1 LVAQVATIG
10 LGTVLMGELS
20 EHHAAARSLVSSSV
34 GLSALTGAILGTA
47 FILVA
52 AWIVPQLGSF
62 VMPAGIAAFALG
74 VAVTASGLVTDQA
87 LLGLRRGGL
96 QLVRNGLASV
106 VKLAALVGIAV
117 VAGSVTSSIGL
128 FSTWV
133 VGSVVSLL
141 VLLVLARR
149 ADDASRPIWRAGEG
163 IGRLAVR
170 HHLLNLSILAP
181 GLLLPLVVTAT
192 TSAETNAYFYI
203 PYVVASFIWAIPAAL
218 ATAVYAAGARDVDR
232 LAHRVRLVFAL
243 SLAAGIATNLVLLP
257 GAQPLLSIFGRNY
270 ASESV
275 TLLRLFGLGI
285 FPITLNSLYVPIVR
299 VERKFLVGTALML
312 LSLVIELAVVAIG
325 ASRGGLAGAGLGWLI
340 GYTISVVPFIP
351 AIVRVALRR
360 SVRPIDAD
368 VLGSLAPMAPP
379 SASRPSASPSSVSD
393 PSEAPAAPPPGDPRG
408 LSLVTRLARAR
419 SHLAEHDDWTIGV
432 VDRRMAAW
440 LTDDGSPPVRWLPR
454 RPGSYAADP
463 FGLEV
468 DGVLHVLFEEFDRAR
483 GRGVIAHV
491 ALDQGDDWTESEV
504 VLDTGCHASYPFL
517 VESDGEVFM
526 VPETADLGE
535 VRLYRALD
543 FPRRW
548 SHEATL
554 LHEPVSDPTLVRR
567 NGRWWLFGTSRG
579 RGVNE
584 ALRLWHAP
592 RLEGPWKPHRLD
604 PVKVD
609 RSSARPGGTP
619 FVLHG
624 ALYRP
629 GQDNSGRYGGAVVL
643 NRVDRLTVR
652 DYEEVPVARVLPL
665 AGSAPDGLHTLSR
678 AGSRT
683 LIDGNRVR
691 FVPSALRS
699 TIARLWRVREEPARP
714 D

>member
-1 LVAQVATIG
+1 
-10 LGTVLMGELS
+10 
-20 EHHAAARSLVSSSV
+20 
-34 GLSALTGAILGTA
+34 
-47 FILVA
+47 
-52 AWIVPQLGSF
+52 
-62 VMPAGIAAFALG
+62 
-74 VAVTASGLVTDQA
+74 VTDQA
-87 LLGLRRGGL
+87 LLGLKRGGL
-96 QLVRNGLASV
+96 QLLRNGVASV
-106 VKLAALVGIAV
+106 VKLGALVAIAV
-117 VAGSVTSSIGL
+117 LAGAVTGSIGL
-128 FSTWV
+128 FATWV
-133 VGSVVSLL
+133 VGSVVSLV

-149 ADDASRPIWRAGEG
+149 RDASSRPIWRAGEG
-163 IGRLAVR
+163 IGRLAIR
-170 HHLLNLSILAP
+170 HHALNLSILAP
-181 GLLLPLVVTAT
+181 GLLLPLVITAT

-218 ATAVYAAGARDVDR
+218 ATAVYAAGARDVDA
-232 LAHRVRLVFAL
+232 LAHRVRLVFGL
-243 SLAAGIATNLVLLP
+243 SIAAGIATNLVLLP
-257 GAQPLLSIFGRNY
+257 AAEPLLSIFGRNY

-299 VERKFLVGTALML
+299 VERKFLLGTVLML
-312 LSLVIELAVVAIG
+312 VSLVVELSIVAIG
-325 ASRGGLAGAGLGWLI
+325 ASRGGLTGAGLGWLI
-340 GYTISVVPFIP
+340 GYTISVLPFVP

-368 VLGSLAPMAPP
+368 VLGSLAPMLP
-379 SASRPSASPSSVSD
+379 ASVPG
-393 PSEAPAAPPPGDPRG
+393 PSEAPAEPPLEPRR
-408 LSLVTRLARAR
+408 SLVTRLARAR
-419 SHLAEHDDWTIGV
+419 SHLAEHDDWTIGI
-432 VDRRMAAW
+432 VDRRMAGW
-440 LTDDGSPPVRWLPR
+440 LTDDGSPDVRWLPR

-468 DGVLHVLFEEFDRAR
+468 DGVLHVLFEAFDRTRA
-483 GRGVIAHV
+483 RGVIAHV
-491 ALDQGDDWTESEV
+491 ALDAAGRWSESEV

-517 VESDGEVFM
+517 VESEGEVFM

-548 SHEATL
+548 AHEATL
-554 LHEPVSDPTLVRR
+554 LHEPVSDPTLIRR
-567 NGRWWLFGTSRG
+567 HGRWWLFGTSRG

-592 RLEGPWKPHRLD
+592 RLEGPWTPHHLD

-624 ALYRP
+624 QLYRP

-652 DYEEVPVARVLPL
+652 EFREEPVARVAPV

-699 TIARLWRVREEPARP
+699 TIAGLWRDREERP
-714 D
+714 RID